1 MREGEIWTSVLL
13 AAIFLSVIASPFFS
27 NSEYEIGANES
38 TVSFTDDAWDI
49 ANFSDVAVPAGFNQS
64 SYIDYSDVG
73 VLINNKSEASRTI
86 GWSFVNSRNIPLEHV
101 LLWDKDGTPTGE
113 TINRN
118 QFNDFFA
125 QPFREW
131 IFNNSLDGELNF
143 LVTTKGVPLKI
154 NGGNNKASFDNEI
167 GLVGGTYDSYVGQ
180 DY

>member
-1 MREGEIWTSVLL
+1 MREDHMWKSVLL
-13 AAIFLSVIASPFFS
+13 ATMFLSVIASPFFS
-27 NSEYEIGANES
+27 NSEYEIGAKDS
-38 TVSFTDDAWDI
+38 TILFTDDTWDI
-49 ANFSDVAVPAGFNQS
+49 DNFSDVAVPGGFNYS

-125 QPFREW
+125 QPFRE
-131 IFNNSLDGELNF
+131 S
-143 LVTTKGVPLKI
+143 V
-154 NGGNNKASFDNEI
+154 
-167 GLVGGTYDSYVGQ
+167 SYTHLRAHETLR
-180 DY
+180 